1 MVLILMI
8 MTIVEC
14 SASTNKHIPGC
25 KTPARLSLYSPTK
38 SFLFSAFYNSKCFN
52 FWESQANVCWYG
64 AVQFFRSVSEV
75 SIHCCTGCKG
85 NKWNLHCSSHI
96 VAHCSSHIVLVK
108 NTISTIS
115 WLSNMPSSKL
125 PPSYKVCTGKTH
137 DWSPSPS
144 SAFSFSLGIMIII
157 INMVMVMMIMTRW

>member
-25 KTPARLSLYSPTK
+25 KTTPAYLSTAQPK
-38 SFLFSAFYNSKCFN
+38 VSFFSAFYNSKCFN

>member
-25 KTPARLSLYSPTK
+25 KTTPAYLSTAQPK
-38 SFLFSAFYNSKCFN
+38 VSFFLHFIIASVLIFEKVKQMF
-52 FWESQANVCWYG
+52 VDM
-64 AVQFFRSVSEV
+64 VQFNSFGRCQRFPYIAAQDVKE
-75 SIHCCTGCKG
+75 INGICIA
-85 NKWNLHCSSHI
+85 HI

-137 DWSPSPS
+137 D
-144 SAFSFSLGIMIII
+144 
-157 INMVMVMMIMTRW
+157 

>member
-25 KTPARLSLYSPTK
+25 KTTPAYLSTAQPK
-38 SFLFSAFYNSKCFN
+38 VSFFSAFYNSKCFN
-52 FWESQANVCWYG
+52 FWESQANVCWNG

-85 NKWNLHCSSHI
+85 NKWNLHCSLSN
-96 VAHCSSHIVLVK
+96 AQIVLVK